1 MPDNKTPRDPLD
13 LFTSRLWGGIMG
25 AVITFERTPM
35 ATTLPFMTD
44 HLPGFSADLRQ
55 RNEDFIVQEIPQYLP
70 AGEGTHVYF
79 LMEKSGLTTLD
90 AISRIASALDIKR
103 RDIGYAGQKDSHGI
117 TRQWISIEH
126 IDPQALLQRDLA
138 HIRILDHGLHRNK
151 LRVGHLKG
159 NRFQIKLRHLDCPL
173 QEAVDRAEKIL
184 DVLCTKGAPNYYGP
198 QRFGN
203 QKNSHWLGKAILS
216 GDLERFFDIFLG
228 QPEEAEGSNTVEGR
242 TFFSHEDYQKA
253 FEAWPAALRD
263 EHRMLRELLYQN
275 GHKKRAYRH
284 VNKTMKR
291 FYISAFQSHV
301 FNQVLEA
308 RMPHLDILVTGDV
321 AYKHENGACFLV
333 EDASLEQARSI
344 AFEVSAT
351 GPIFGS
357 HMKSTEHQA
366 ADIESPII
374 QEQAGD
380 ILSHP
385 TVLKKENIKGA
396 RRPLRMHPENATVT
410 QGSDDLGD
418 FLELAFDLPAGSYA
432 TVLVRE
438 FLKRDI
444 S

>member
-1 MPDNKTPRDPLD
+1 
-13 LFTSRLWGGIMG
+13 MG
-25 AVITFERTPM
+25 
-35 ATTLPFMTD
+35 TTLPFMTD
-44 HLPGFSADLRQ
+44 HLPGFSADLRV
-55 RNEDFIVQEIPQYLP
+55 RNEDFVVQEIPQYLP

-79 LMEKSGLTTLD
+79 LMEKSGLTTRD
-90 AISRIASALDIKR
+90 AIARIASALDVKR

-126 IDPQALLQRDLA
+126 IDPQALLQRDLG
-138 HIRILDHGLHRNK
+138 RISMLDHGFHRNK

-159 NRFQIKLRHLDCPL
+159 NRFQIKLRHVDCPL
-173 QEAVDRAEKIL
+173 PEASDRARKIL
-184 DVLCTKGAPNYYGP
+184 DVLRTKGAPNYYGL

-216 GDLERFFDIFLG
+216 DDLEHFFDIFLG
-228 QPEEAEGSNTVEGR
+228 QPEEAAGSNTVEAR
-242 TFFSHEDYQKA
+242 TLFAHGDYQKA
-253 FEAWPAALRD
+253 FDAWPTALRD
-263 EHRMLRELLYQN
+263 ERRMLRELLHQN

-291 FYISAFQSHV
+291 FYISAFQSYV
-301 FNQVLEA
+301 FNQVVEA
-308 RMPHLDILVTGDV
+308 RMPHLDILVAGDV
-321 AYKHENGACFLV
+321 AQRHDNGACFLV

-344 AFEVSAT
+344 ASEVSAT

-366 ADIESPII
+366 AEIENPII
-374 QEQAGD
+374 QAQAGD

-385 TVLKKENIKGA
+385 IVLKKENIKGA

-410 QGSDDLGD
+410 PGSDDLGD
-418 FLELAFDLPAGSYA
+418 FLELAFDLPSGSYA
-432 TVLVRE
+432 TVLARE